1 MLVMSAAVR
10 VARLILALLLLAFLT
25 GVIAFASGMAAWL
38 WLLYGPGAG

>member
-1 MLVMSAAVR
+1 MLVMFLLR
-10 VARLILALLLLAFLT
+10 VARLVLSLLLIVLAM

>member
-1 MLVMSAAVR
+1 MLVMFLLR
-10 VARLILALLLLAFLT
+10 VARLVLVLLLIVFAT